1 MVFNSRSF
9 RRTLPAL
16 IAAIPIAIVFFAVLG
31 IILTAA
37 GPEGL
42 ALSAD
47 RTSGWIAV
55 VYGLPMLPTLA
66 LSIRYRQPL
75 ILTGN
80 IFAIIFF
87 VSLGD
92 QIAFPDLAG
101 ASLVAGALVLVAAV
115 FGLTRLVATWIP
127 APIVHGLIA
136 GAVMPF
142 VVRVFSSLSTSAGGV
157 SIPSE
162 VPLMVGAA
170 VVAYLLSQRFV
181 GSRVPAIL
189 PSFVVGLLVA
199 LLTGQLGEIPS
210 SLEPPSLEI
219 VRPGFSWTA
228 IVTATPVLVAL
239 LTVQSNIPSVIYMRS
254 QGFHPPERVIN
265 VVSGVGTVLG
275 SFFGPIALSLALPPL
290 LLAAGPGA
298 GERSL
303 RYRAVYLPAAT
314 GLLIALFAGTA
325 ADLAVLVPPVLLLA
339 MAGLALL
346 PALVSALREVTTG
359 PLILGPL
366 FAFAISLSEMSLF
379 GLGAFFWA
387 LVLGTAVSLLM
398 EREGWTRL
406 RSEAADGGDP
416 PVDAGEETPGTVAP

>member
-1 MVFNSRSF
+1 MGVSAGEL

-37 GPEGL
+37 GPGGL

-47 RTSGWIAV
+47 QTSGWIAV

-101 ASLVAGALVLVAAV
+101 ASLLAGALVLMAAV

-157 SIPSE
+157 SIPPE

-199 LLTGQLGEIPS
+199 LLTGQLGEMPS
-210 SLEPPSLEI
+210 SLELPSLEI
-219 VRPGFSWTA
+219 VRPGFSLTA

-239 LTVQSNIPSVIYMRS
+239 LTVQSNVPSVIYMRT
-254 QGFHPPERVIN
+254 QGFHPPERVVN

-346 PALVSALREVTTG
+346 PALVSALREISTG

-366 FAFAISLSEMSLF
+366 FAFAIALSEMSLF
-379 GLGAFFWA
+379 GLGPFFWA

-406 RSEAADGGDP
+406 RSEAAGDP

>member
-1 MVFNSRSF
+1 MALNSREL

-16 IAAIPIAIVFFAVLG
+16 IASIPIVIVFFAVLG
-31 IILTAA
+31 IMLTAA

-42 ALSAD
+42 ALSD
-47 RTSGWIAV
+47 EQTSGWIAV
-55 VYGLPMLPTLA
+55 VYGLPMFPTLV

-92 QIAFPDLAG
+92 QVAFPDLAG
-101 ASLVAGALVLVAAV
+101 AALVAGALVLLAAT
-115 FGLTRLVATWIP
+115 FGLTGVLARWIP

-136 GAVMPF
+136 GAVTPF
-142 VVRVFSSLSTSAGGV
+142 VVDVFSSISTSAGGV
-157 SIPSE
+157 AIPAE
-162 VPLMVGAA
+162 VPVMVGAA
-170 VVAYLLSQRFV
+170 LVAYLLSQRFLS
-181 GSRVPAIL
+181 SRLPAIL
-189 PSFVVGLLVA
+189 PSFVAGLLVA

-210 SLEPPSLEI
+210 SLELPSLEV

-239 LTVQSNIPSVIYMRS
+239 LTVQSNVPSVIYLRT
-254 QGFHPPERVIN
+254 QGFQAPERVIN
-265 VVSGVGTVLG
+265 VVSGVGTVVG
-275 SFFGPIALSLALPPL
+275 SLFGPIAMSLALPPL

-298 GERSL
+298 GEKSL

-346 PALVSALREVTTG
+346 PALVSALREITAG
-359 PLILGPL
+359 PLIIGPL
-366 FAFAISLSEMSLF
+366 FAFTIALSEMSLF
-379 GLGAFFWA
+379 GLGPFFWS
-387 LVLGTAVSLLM
+387 LVLGTAVSLLL
-398 EREGWTRL
+398 ERDGWK
-406 RSEAADGGDP
+406 RSESGSSPSGRPAA
-416 PVDAGEETPGTVAP
+416 

>member
-1 MVFNSRSF
+1 MGVSAGEL

-37 GPEGL
+37 GPGGL

-47 RTSGWIAV
+47 QTSGWIAV

-101 ASLVAGALVLVAAV
+101 ASLLAGALVLMAAV

-157 SIPSE
+157 SIPPE

-170 VVAYLLSQRFV
+170 VVAYLVSQRFV

-199 LLTGQLGEIPS
+199 LLTGQLGEMPS
-210 SLEPPSLEI
+210 SLELPSLEI

-239 LTVQSNIPSVIYMRS
+239 LTVQSNVPSVIYMRT
-254 QGFHPPERVIN
+254 QGFHPPERVVN

-346 PALVSALREVTTG
+346 PALVSALREITTG

-366 FAFAISLSEMSLF
+366 FAFAIALSDMSLF
-379 GLGAFFWA
+379 GLGPFFWA

-406 RSEAADGGDP
+406 RSEAAGDP

>member
-1 MVFNSRSF
+1 MALGSREL
-9 RRTLPAL
+9 RRTMPAL

-37 GPEGL
+37 GPRGL
-42 ALSAD
+42 ALSDA

-55 VYGLPMLPTLA
+55 VYGLPMLPTLV

-75 ILTGN
+75 VFTGN

-101 ASLVAGALVLVAAV
+101 ASLVAGALVLLAALL
-115 FGLTRLVATWIP
+115 GLTARLAGWIP

-142 VVRVFSSLSTSAGGV
+142 VVDVFSSLSTSAGGA
-157 SIPSE
+157 SIPAE
-162 VPLMVGAA
+162 VPMMVGAA
-170 VVAYLLSQRFV
+170 LVAYLLSQRLL
-181 GSRVPAIL
+181 GSRIPPIL
-189 PSFVVGLLVA
+189 PSFLAGLLVA
-199 LLTGQLGEIPS
+199 LVSGQLGEIPS
-210 SLEPPSLEI
+210 SLELPNLEL
-219 VRPGFSWTA
+219 VRPGFSLAA

-239 LTVQSNIPSVIYMRS
+239 LTVQSNVPSVIYLRT
-254 QGFHPPERVIN
+254 QGFGAPERVVN
-265 VVSGVGTVLG
+265 LVSGVGTVVG
-275 SFFGPIALSLALPPL
+275 SFFGPIAVSLALPPL

-298 GERSL
+298 GERSI
-303 RYRAVYLPAAT
+303 RYRSVFLPVVT

-346 PALVSALREVTTG
+346 PALAAALREITTG
-359 PLILGPL
+359 PLLLGPL
-366 FAFAISLSEMSLF
+366 FAFAIALSEMTLL
-379 GLGAFFWA
+379 GLGPFFWS
-387 LVLGTAVSLLM
+387 LVLGTAVSLLL
-398 EREGWTRL
+398 ERDGWRRL
-406 RSEAADGGDP
+406 GSETIA
-416 PVDAGEETPGTVAP
+416 